1 MFFSNTYFYITI
13 GLQAI
18 CAIHCMRKGNQNKWI
33 WIIVFLPLVGCIAY
47 IFTEMFSNKDIQ
59 QVQSGM
65 SSIFNP
71 TGSIKKLEEN
81 LRFSDT
87 FNNRVTLADAYLQIG
102 QTQKAIEL
110 YESSL
115 TGNFTENEQVLKQLI
130 VAYYKEKRFEDIVTA
145 AEKIYSL
152 PQFARSSSHICYA
165 IALEHTSN
173 YSKAE
178 KEFLLMKARFSN
190 YEARYQYGLFLLR
203 SNREADAETI
213 FSEMI
218 QEAGHLSSLERRS
231 NRQWFSLS
239 KDELKRMSL
248 QTK

>member
-1 MFFSNTYFYITI
+1 MFFSNSYFYITI
-13 GLQAI
+13 GLQAV

-47 IFTEMFSNKDIQ
+47 IFTEMFSNNDIR

-71 TGSIKKLEEN
+71 SGHIKKLEDN
-81 LRFSDT
+81 LHFSDT

-115 TGNFTENEQVLKQLI
+115 AGNFTENEQVLKQLI
-130 VAYYKEKRFEDIVTA
+130 IAYNKEKRFDDVVLV

-152 PQFARSSSHICYA
+152 PQFSRSPSHICYA
-165 IALEHTSN
+165 IALEQIGNHA
-173 YSKAE
+173 KAE
-178 KEFLLMKARFSN
+178 KEFLRMKGRFSN

-203 SNREADAETI
+203 ANREADTRSV
-213 FSEMI
+213 FSEMV
-218 QEAGHLSSLERRS
+218 QEASHLSPLERRN
-231 NRQWFSLS
+231 NRQWLSLA
-239 KDELKRMSL
+239 KDELKKLSL
-248 QTK
+248 PTS